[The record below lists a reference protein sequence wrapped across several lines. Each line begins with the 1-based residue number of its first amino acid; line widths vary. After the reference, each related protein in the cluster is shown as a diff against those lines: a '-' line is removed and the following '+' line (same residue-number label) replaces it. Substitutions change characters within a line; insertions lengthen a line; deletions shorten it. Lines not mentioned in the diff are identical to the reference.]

1 MNIDTQVHRISKPTI
16 PIPMFE
22 CRRQCDDLF
31 LPIRINISCSTYNAT
46 VSTAYS
52 TATSFDV
59 DRIISSESFL
69 IQERFTRLRAT
80 CIA

>member
-1 MNIDTQVHRISKPTI
+1 MNIDTQIHSISKPTI

-22 CRRQCDDLF
+22 CRCQCDDFF
-31 LPIRINISCSTYNAT
+31 LPVRINILCSTYNAT
-46 VSTAYS
+46 VSTVYS